1 MNVDLIAFHTFHS
14 QSRIVNLVLLA
25 EELFMSHDDSFSE
38 ERKCEF
44 LGRSIKYFDQTWSA
58 WWDRPQLG
66 LAVNGINTLKGPQL
80 NYGVMIEAAH

>member
-1 MNVDLIAFHTFHS
+1 MIHWLHWIKSSRINKLIRDLPLRTMNVDLIAFHTFHS

-58 WWDRPQLG
+58 
-66 LAVNGINTLKGPQL
+66 
-80 NYGVMIEAAH
+80 